1 MATPHRQDD
10 GAAPLAGRFDAAV
23 RAIVEELGPKGG
35 DALLRGLTAR
45 LGAALGADAC
55 FIAVVSEARDTLS
68 LRASWRADGAPCPD
82 SLPLPGGPCAEV
94 AAQGAPR
101 AWAQDVLALFPDAEP
116 LRAAG
121 LDAYAGVPLRGP
133 HGDVIGVMAA
143 LARAP
148 LPEPDTA
155 VRLLTSFAGRVG
167 LELEH
172 METVARLSA
181 ANAALNA
188 ARGAEAAA
196 AARFRDIAAL
206 SSDWFWE
213 TDADHRFSFL
223 STTIAGVSGMTPD
236 DHVGKTREEMM
247 GDRLHPDDAPTLAA
261 LRETL
266 AARQPFRNVVYRY
279 SGPGGEQRWVRI
291 SGGPVFDADGC
302 FTGYRGVGGD
312 ITELRAAQEEALRN
326 ARILREGVEAM
337 GAGFGLYDAEDRLVL
352 CNALYRTMPARCGM
366 ARIEPGMTFEQIVR
380 GHIEDGVYESALA
393 HADPEAMLQRRM
405 ARHRNPSGRPF
416 EEPFIGGRWY
426 EITEKR
432 TADGGTVIVRT
443 DITALKH
450 AERRLLDAIESV
462 PVGFIM
468 CDPDDNFLLCN
479 QRYRDLYPELSARLT
494 PGVSFAELCELCGD
508 VVDADGRAM
517 VFDDWLRARL
527 ERHRNPQGAAQ
538 TATQSGRNMLVWESR
553 TSDGGYVGAHVDISA
568 QVLMQEQLARETRR
582 AEAALAA
589 RAQFLANMSHELRTP
604 LNAIIGFAELI
615 RLETKGP
622 LDPGYQEFAATIKQ
636 SGGFL
641 LSLIV
646 DILDMS
652 KLDAGQM
659 QVHQTEVDP
668 EPAIREAVGMLSLQA
683 RKKGLKLR
691 LAMPPALPAVWAER
705 RRVVQIVQNL
715 VSNAV
720 KFTEAGSV
728 TVSAAV
734 AGDMLRLS
742 VADTGRGMT
751 EDEIALALIP
761 FQQVRSLDM
770 REAQEGTGLGL
781 PLVKALTELQGGR
794 LSIESQPGA
803 GATAS
808 VTLPLSIPALESG
821 GADAAAQSMAS

>member
-1 MATPHRQDD
+1 MAKLDRSEDA
-10 GAAPLAGRFDAAV
+10 AAPLAARFDAVV
-23 RAIVEELGPKGG
+23 RALVEELGPKGG
-35 DALLRGLTAR
+35 DKLLQGLTAR
-45 LGAALGADAC
+45 LGATLGADIC
-55 FIAVVSEARDTLS
+55 LIATLPDARDALVV
-68 LRASWRADGAPCPD
+68 RAAWRADGADFPETPPLRGRPCENVLD
-82 SLPLPGGPCAEV
+82 
-94 AAQGAPR
+94 GAPH
-101 AWAQDVLALFPDAEP
+101 AWAAGLMALFPDAAP

-121 LDAYAGVPLRGP
+121 LDAYAGVPLRNP
-133 HGDVIGVMAA
+133 HGDVIGVMAV
-143 LARAP
+143 LSRTR
-148 LPEPDTA
+148 LPEPETA
-155 VRLLTSFAGRVG
+155 LRLLTSFAGRVG

-181 ANAALNA
+181 ANAELKA

-196 AARFRDIAAL
+196 AARFHDIAAL

-213 TDADHRFSFL
+213 TDADHRFTFL
-223 STTIAGVSGMTPD
+223 SATITGVGGITPD
-236 DHVGKTREEMM
+236 DHVGKTREELM

-266 AARQPFRNVVYRY
+266 AARQPFRNVIYRY
-279 SGPGGEQRWVRI
+279 SGPTGEQRWVRI
-291 SGGPVFDADGC
+291 SGGPVFDADGR

-312 ITELRAAQEEALRN
+312 ITELRVAQEQASRN
-326 ARILREGVEAM
+326 AQTLREGVEAM

-352 CNALYRTMPARCGM
+352 CNDLYRTMPARRGM

-380 GHIEDGVYESALA
+380 GHLEDGVYESPLA
-393 HADPEAMLQRRM
+393 RADPEAMARKRLE
-405 ARHRNPSGRPF
+405 RHRNPDGRPF

-443 DITALKH
+443 DITAQKH

-479 QRYRDLYPELSARLT
+479 QRYRDLYPELVPRLER
-494 PGVSFAELCELCGD
+494 GVSFAEICELCGD
-508 VVDADGRAM
+508 VVDAEGRAM

-527 ERHRNPQGAAQ
+527 GRHRAPYGPLQ
-538 TATQSGRNMLVWESR
+538 TATQSGRTVLVWESR
-553 TSDGGYVGAHVDISA
+553 TSEGGYVGAHVDISA
-568 QVLMQEQLARETRR
+568 QALMQEQLARETRR
-582 AEAALAA
+582 AEDALAA

-604 LNAIIGFAELI
+604 LNAIIGFADLI

-622 LDPGYQEFAATIKQ
+622 LDPGYKEFAETIKQ
-636 SGGFL
+636 SGAFL

-659 QVHQTEVDP
+659 KAHQSILHP
-668 EPAIREAVGMLSLQA
+668 EPPIREAVGMLSLQA
-683 RKKGLKLR
+683 RKKGVKLR
-691 LAMPPALPAVWAER
+691 LALPPALPAVWAER

-715 VSNAV
+715 TSNAV
-720 KFTEAGSV
+720 KFTDKGSV

-734 AGDMLRLS
+734 EGDMLRIS

-751 EDEIALALIP
+751 ETEIALALVP
-761 FQQVRSLDM
+761 FQQVRCPDG
-770 REAQEGTGLGL
+770 RETLEGTGLGL
-781 PLVKALTELQGGR
+781 PLVKALAELQGGR
-794 LSIESQPGA
+794 LIVESAPGA
-803 GATAS
+803 GTTVS
-808 VTLPLSIPALESG
+808 VTLPLSLVQG
-821 GADAAAQSMAS
+821 DAAGAPPESVAT